1 MLNQPRFTIRL
12 THVPSGITATRD
24 AFHFRTERAAY
35 NSAMKYIKSRIYMLG
50 YPPIKEI
57 DLKFEEL

>member
-1 MLNQPRFTIRL
+1 MLNKPRFTIRL
-12 THVPSGITATRD
+12 THVQSGITATRD

-35 NSAMKYIKSRIYMLG
+35 SSAMKYIKSRIYMLG
-50 YPPIKEI
+50 HPPIKEI